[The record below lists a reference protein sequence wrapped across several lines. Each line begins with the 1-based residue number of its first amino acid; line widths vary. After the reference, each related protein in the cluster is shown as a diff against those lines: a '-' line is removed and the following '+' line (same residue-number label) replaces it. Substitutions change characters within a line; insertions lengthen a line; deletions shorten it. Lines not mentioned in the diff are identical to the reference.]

1 MTHPYWQQIAVA
13 RHEAAHCIAAQ
24 EMGLK
29 VAWVSIQN
37 VTAEGEIYKAACGLD
52 MEDGEDMNVLA
63 VNADIPAD
71 KLLGVCVSMAM
82 PSFTTNPS
90 EQFYGYSV
98 EEYRQAI
105 GIAERGGISEEEIE
119 LRCEVI
125 ADERRSEIL
134 DLADRLV
141 TEGRIEFSSV

>member
-1 MTHPYWQQIAVA
+1 MTHPYWRQIAIA
-13 RHEAAHCIAAQ
+13 RHEAAHCVAAQ

-29 VAWVSIQN
+29 VAWVSIQD

-82 PSFTTNPS
+82 PSFLTPPS
-90 EQFYGYSV
+90 DPFYGYSV
-98 EEYRQAI
+98 EEYRQAV
-105 GIAERGGISEEEIE
+105 GIAEGGGISDEEID

-125 ADERRSEIL
+125 ADERRTEIF
-134 DLADRLV
+134 DLADRLMV
-141 TEGRIEFSSV
+141 EGRIEFAA